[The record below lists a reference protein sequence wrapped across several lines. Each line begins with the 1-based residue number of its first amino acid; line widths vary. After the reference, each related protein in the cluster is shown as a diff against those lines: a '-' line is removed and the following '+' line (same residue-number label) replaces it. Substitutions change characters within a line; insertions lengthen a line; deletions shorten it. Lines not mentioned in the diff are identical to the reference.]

1 MRNTVVS
8 VTVMHWCSFGGSGL
22 KSLLKI
28 TGKTREEAIKRWNTR
43 TDPGPAGELVE
54 RLRKHL
60 GTKSHEISDSE
71 YHADSASLLEEC
83 LQALQGVRI
92 SRECLEELVEAAEST
107 AEEFSD
113 DLLKEDSFIG
123 RAVFGL
129 KKRIAEAKKALEQSN
144 GR

>member
-83 LQALQGVRI
+83 LQALQSVRI
-92 SRECLEELVEAAEST
+92 SSEFCAEVAEVLIRYKEEQFIQT
-107 AEEFSD
+107 AGWD
-113 DLLKEDSFIG
+113 DKLDRLI
-123 RAVFGL
+123 
-129 KKRIAEAKKALEQSN
+129 KKALEKAN